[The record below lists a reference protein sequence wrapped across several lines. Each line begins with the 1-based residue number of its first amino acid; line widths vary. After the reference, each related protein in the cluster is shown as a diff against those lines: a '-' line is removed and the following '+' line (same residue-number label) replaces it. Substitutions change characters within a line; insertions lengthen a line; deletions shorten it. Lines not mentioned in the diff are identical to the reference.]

1 MVTGN
6 QPQPQKPAQEPSK
19 ACVSKRK
26 PTLRERYSEIRE
38 LLILADKV
46 LADVETDGLD
56 LNNLGRLQAIHGLIQ
71 MENAEPPMF
80 R

>member
-26 PTLRERYSEIRE
+26 PTLRERYAEIRE
-38 LLILADKV
+38 LLAIAQDV
-46 LADVETDGLD
+46 LADVERDGAD
-56 LNNLGRLQAIHGLIQ
+56 EFNLSRLRGLQTLIEF
-71 MENAEPPMF
+71 ENASRPLF
-80 R
+80 S